1 MGQGG
6 ERPVFA
12 ASESQGGEWAFKRS
26 RNSETGVFGELSEY
40 SFEKGKHNSHTNGE
54 QTLVKALLISLMTE
68 SAG

>member
-40 SFEKGKHNSHTNGE
+40 SFEKVNIILIQMESKHLSKPYLSH
-54 QTLVKALLISLMTE
+54 
-68 SAG
+68 